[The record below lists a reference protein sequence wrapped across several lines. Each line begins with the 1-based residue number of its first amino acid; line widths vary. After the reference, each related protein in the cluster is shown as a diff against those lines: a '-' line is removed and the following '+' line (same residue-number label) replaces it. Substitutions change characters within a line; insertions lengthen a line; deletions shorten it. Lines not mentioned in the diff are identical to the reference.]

1 MFQLSPTPKALAILS
16 MIAFGIAS
24 QKEATTRPDLK
35 NLYFAEQERSHCDH
49 LVVAVLE
56 EAPPYAKS
64 KEGHVISAVPTREG
78 WSADR

>member
-24 QKEATTRPDLK
+24 QKEATAAPPDLK

-49 LVVAVLE
+49 LVVE
-56 EAPPYAKS
+56 S
-64 KEGHVISAVPTREG
+64 
-78 WSADR
+78 